1 MNIYINDGFCSK
13 PFCWSREGT
22 QLWDQQRG
30 PKSRVGMFS
39 KKNVLQ
45 LPRSRNQWKIN
56 PAISQLVAVSLSC
69 SSIFKADDAHP
80 FKDHCETPADKLRL
94 QTQRARVKDWFSHE
108 HHHLSSFI
116 WGNNSHTHTHLKL
129 PLHLGIITLIYPYQ
143 PSFQWEHPR
152 PGYHW
157 PGWRHAQLLLLLRPK
172 RPDIWECQWQVT
184 QVLDMVFRRGLTPM
198 VFPAPASEMRSVKPF
213 KVPAL
218 DLIGG
223 DPKIMF
229 PSTISGGFTK
239 LDEHRDLVESNLTP
253 KNGRA
258 YCSFWGV

>member
-1 MNIYINDGFCSK
+1 MNIYINDGFSSK
-13 PFCWSREGT
+13 PCCWSREGT

-45 LPRSRNQWKIN
+45 LSRSRNQWKIN
-56 PAISQLVAVSLSC
+56 PAISQLVAVSLKC

-80 FKDHCETPADKLRL
+80 FKDRCETPADKLRL
-94 QTQRARVKDWFSHE
+94 QTQRARVIDDFPTNITTY
-108 HHHLSSFI
+108 HHWSGVIF
-116 WGNNSHTHTHLKL
+116 HTHLKL

-143 PSFQWEHPR
+143 PWFQWEQRGPR

-172 RPDIWECQWQVT
+172 RPIGHLGMPVAGDPGT
-184 QVLDMVFRRGLTPM
+184 GHGFSAGLNTHG
-198 VFPAPASEMRSVKPF
+198 FPAPASEMRSVKPF

-223 DPKIMF
+223 GPKIMF